1 MKIKRQ
7 TDFGDKFRELRNTGN
22 AFAIDRSFQR
32 FLAPLSRGAAQFHKE
47 TQMPRYLIQ
56 ANYVGDG
63 VKGLL
68 KEGGTSRRAA
78 TEKAIKSLGGTLEAF
93 YYAFG
98 ETDAYAI
105 VDVPDNASMA
115 AIALTAG
122 ASGAIAVKTTVL
134 LTPEEVDE
142 AVKKAPSSRPPGG

>member
-1 MKIKRQ
+1 
-7 TDFGDKFRELRNTGN
+7 
-22 AFAIDRSFQR
+22 
-32 FLAPLSRGAAQFHKE
+32 
-47 TQMPRYLIQ
+47 MPKYLIQ

-68 KEGGTSRRAA
+68 KEGGMSRRAA
-78 TEKAIKSLGGTLEAF
+78 TERAVKSLGGTLEAF
-93 YYAFG
+93 YFAFG

-122 ASGAIAVKTTVL
+122 ASGAVTVKTTVL
-134 LTPEEVDE
+134 MAPEEVDE
-142 AVKKAPSSRPPGG
+142 AVKKTPSYRPPGQ